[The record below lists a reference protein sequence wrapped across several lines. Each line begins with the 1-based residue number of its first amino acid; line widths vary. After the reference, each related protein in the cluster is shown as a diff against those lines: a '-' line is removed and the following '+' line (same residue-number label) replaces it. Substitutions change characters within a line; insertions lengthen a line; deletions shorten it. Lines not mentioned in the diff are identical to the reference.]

1 MAGRSLQEVRA
12 QASFIVDEEG
22 CEKMEVPVYL
32 FSGFM
37 DSGKSSLIRETL
49 IEGDFSENG
58 KTLLILCEDGEIEF
72 DEAELQKA
80 NAMLAMIED
89 EEEFTS
95 EKLAEL
101 GRDCRPDQVFIE
113 YNGTWQ
119 MSTFL
124 ELALPKDWVLVQS
137 LATVDAATFELY
149 LANMRAMIMEQLF
162 AADVVIINRCTDGT
176 PKGKFRRAIK
186 ALNRK
191 AQIAYER
198 EDGTIDENDMEELPY
213 DLNQETI
220 EITDMDYGIWYMDA
234 LDDPKKYEGKKV
246 QFLALVYRPEK
257 MKKNIFIPGR
267 FAMTCCAD
275 DITFI
280 GFKCKY
286 GRASEIPH
294 KSWIKITAE
303 MRNEF
308 AMEYR
313 GKGPVLYALEVEKAE
328 KPEDELI
335 YFS

>member
-1 MAGRSLQEVRA
+1 
-12 QASFIVDEEG
+12 
-22 CEKMEVPVYL
+22 MEIPVYL

-58 KTLLILCEDGEIEF
+58 NTLLILCEDGEVEF
-72 DEAELQKA
+72 DEEELLKA
-80 NAMLAMIED
+80 NTKLAMIED
-89 EEEFTS
+89 EEEFTK
-95 EKLAEL
+95 EKLEGFGKAY
-101 GRDCRPDQVFIE
+101 RPDQVFIE

-124 ELALPKDWVLVQS
+124 EMDLPKNWVLVQS
-137 LATVDAATFELY
+137 LATVDASTFEMY

-162 AADVVIINRCTDGT
+162 AADVVIINRCTDDT

-186 ALNRK
+186 VLNRK

-213 DLNQETI
+213 DLNQEVI

-246 QFLALVYRPEK
+246 KFLALVYRPEK
-257 MKKNIFIPGR
+257 MKKGVF
-267 FAMTCCAD
+267 MTCCAD
-275 DITFI
+275 DITFV
-280 GFKCKY
+280 GFKCKF
-286 GRASEIPH
+286 GKAADIPH
-294 KSWIKITAE
+294 KSWITITAE
-303 MRNEF
+303 MKNEF

-313 GKGPVLYALEVEKAE
+313 GKGPVLYALDVEPAE